1 MMDGVKKEDSVIRA
15 NSVINNWAIEK
26 ILTERAELNLNE
38 TKLQKISSLVKEYKS
53 SLLSEAYLEAL
64 INSTINLEIDSVE
77 IQSFYEKNMVLFK
90 LNEDIFKLAF
100 IELPLDFSDTYQIR
114 SKIRRFKSEDKF
126 YLDSI
131 SYRFKNS
138 SLSNGKWITEKEFRK
153 EFSFT
158 NPPYILDELIAGKYQ
173 LKYII
178 DLNEDSNWTTGSWEK
193 KIQAEKVYNYSSEI
207 TIRSNWDLELEWLI
221 LD

>member
-1 MMDGVKKEDSVIRA
+1 MNHKLFFLTFLICFSSCDFVSDKNSLNIAKYGDAYLSKEEFVKMMDGVKKEDSVIRA

-77 IQSFYEKNMVLFK
+77 IQSFYEKNKTLFK

-114 SKIRRFKSEDKF
+114 SKITKPNINVQNPFNTIQKIMKSDQHRTKHVQIRAHPEVRQKSNAK
-126 YLDSI
+126 SI
-131 SYRFKNS
+131 
-138 SLSNGKWITEKEFRK
+138 
-153 EFSFT
+153 
-158 NPPYILDELIAGKYQ
+158 NPPNIQ
-173 LKYII
+173 LK
-178 DLNEDSNWTTGSWEK
+178 
-193 KIQAEKVYNYSSEI
+193 
-207 TIRSNWDLELEWLI
+207 IRVSTQK
-221 LD
+221 